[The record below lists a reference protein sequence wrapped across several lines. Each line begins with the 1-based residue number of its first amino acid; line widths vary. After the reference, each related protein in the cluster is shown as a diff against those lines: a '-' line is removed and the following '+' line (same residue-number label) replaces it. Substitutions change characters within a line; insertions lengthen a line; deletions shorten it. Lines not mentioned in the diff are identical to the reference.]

1 MIIGREKEIKKLN
14 ELYDSDS
21 AELVAIYGRRRVGK
35 TYLVDENFEGRM
47 ERYKMRKKT
56 LVIII
61 AVVMA
66 VTFIAFPYLKV
77 EYLTARYGSQFED
90 LYEQTHMIDHADY
103 CKVLE
108 CDGSHARCCYVE
120 SGVDTNV
127 LEFDLRDGNWE
138 MTKWETIWSSSG
150 SADSFMWPLY
160 R

>member
-1 MIIGREKEIKKLN
+1 M
-14 ELYDSDS
+14 
-21 AELVAIYGRRRVGK
+21 
-35 TYLVDENFEGRM
+35 TP
-47 ERYKMRKKT
+47 YKMRKKT

-77 EYLTARYGSQFED
+77 EYLT
-90 LYEQTHMIDHADY
+90 
-103 CKVLE
+103 
-108 CDGSHARCCYVE
+108 ARCCYVE